1 MNEET
6 VNTLVHNIVDTK
18 ICIKNLTEHK
28 KELEE
33 SVIAELG
40 EGSKFTTPDGYTV
53 VVTRSGTRTSIE
65 SKAVREKFPDVYNA
79 CIKKSVLPPQVRITN
94 PGKKVS

>member
-6 VNTLVHNIVDTK
+6 VNDLVHNIVNTK

-33 SVIAELG
+33 AVIAELG
-40 EGSKFTTPDGYTV
+40 EGGKYITPDGYSVAITQ
-53 VVTRSGTRTSIE
+53 SGIRTSID
-65 SKAVREKFPDVYNA
+65 SKAVHEKYPNIYKA
-79 CIKKSVLPPQVRITN
+79 CVKKSLMPPQVRITN
-94 PGKKVS
+94 PKKKVS